1 MSDISIKHLSGMEL
15 EPWLPDLARMRI
27 TVFRDFPYLYDGTAE
42 YEEKYL
48 KTYMRSPESIIILA
62 LDGDKVIGASTGL
75 PMEHETEEF
84 QKPFLEHG
92 YDPAKIFYCGES
104 VLLKEYRGKGIYKEF
119 FLGREGQARK
129 LGRFDWCSFCCVQR
143 PADHPLKPADYIPL
157 DAVWNKFGYVKH
169 SELRTSYIWKD
180 VDQAEETA
188 HDMVFWL
195 KSIKEARR

>member
-48 KTYMRSPESIIILA
+48 KIYMRSPESIIILA

-119 FLGREGQARK
+119 FLGREGQARN

-143 PADHPLKPADYIPL
+143 PEDHPLKPADYVPL

-169 SELRTSYIWKD
+169 PELRTSYIWKD

-195 KSIKEARR
+195 KSIKEAR

>member
-119 FLGREGQARK
+119 FLGREGQARN
-129 LGRFDWCSFCCVQR
+129 LGRFGWCSFCCVQR
-143 PADHPLKPADYIPL
+143 PEDHPLKPADYVPL

-169 SELRTSYIWKD
+169 PELRTSYIWKD
-180 VDQAEETA
+180 VDQAEQTA

-195 KSIKEARR
+195 KSLNEARR

>member
-119 FLGREGQARK
+119 FLGREGQARN

-143 PADHPLKPADYIPL
+143 PEDHPLKPADYVPL

-169 SELRTSYIWKD
+169 PELRTSYIWKD
-180 VDQAEETA
+180 VDQAEQTA

-195 KSIKEARR
+195 KSLNEARR